1 MKDVQKAG
9 NSNSQTQNNQ
19 SKQTGSTPKKNSFLI
34 KKTFPKNK

>member
-19 SKQTGSTPKKNSFLI
+19 SKQTGSTPKKKIVF
-34 KKTFPKNK
+34 